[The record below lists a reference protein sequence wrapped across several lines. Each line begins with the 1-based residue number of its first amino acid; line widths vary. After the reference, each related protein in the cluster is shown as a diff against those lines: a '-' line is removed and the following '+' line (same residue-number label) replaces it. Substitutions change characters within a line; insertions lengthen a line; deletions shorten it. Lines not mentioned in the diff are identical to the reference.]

1 MSVSIWILNQNSYR
15 EPEYDRMV
23 DTLGR
28 LGIEFQIVK
37 TIPFTTKIIPG
48 DFDTLSYTGD
58 IDEVP
63 DAPLDDTAPIWVMG
77 SYGLVMRGIQ
87 RGWKPCGWIDNLTVD
102 DWKDKYPIVN
112 SDIRVGRFW
121 DVKLHENAFVRP
133 MGDSKTFA
141 GEVFTPDNW
150 DNFQEF
156 YRYTK
161 SHLDT
166 NEMVMVSSPKKI
178 EYEVR
183 YFVIDGAII
192 GKSLYVSGGQV
203 RYSDRTP
210 EASDDFAR
218 SCIASWTPN
227 RAFVL
232 DTAYVRTDSGLFEW
246 RVLELNNFN
255 AAGLYAVDVQKII
268 FAVQDAFFS

>member
-1 MSVSIWILNQNSYR
+1 MWVLSHNSYR

-23 DTLGR
+23 ETLTR
-28 LGIEFQIVK
+28 LGIDFQIVK
-37 TIPFTTKIIPG
+37 TIPFTTKIIP
-48 DFDTLSYTGD
+48 DSFDTLSYTGD

-63 DAPLDDTAPIWVMG
+63 DAPIDDTAPIWVMG
-77 SYGLVMRGIQ
+77 SYGLVMRGVQ
-87 RGWKPCGWIDNLTVD
+87 RGWKPCGWINNLTVD
-102 DWKDKYPIVN
+102 DWKDRYPIVN
-112 SDIRVGRFW
+112 PDMRVGRFW
-121 DVKLHENAFVRP
+121 DLKLHENAFVRP
-133 MGDSKTFA
+133 IKDSKTFA

-166 NEMVMVSSPKKI
+166 DEMVMVSSPKKI
-178 EYEVR
+178 KYEVR
-183 YFVIDGAII
+183 YFVIDGTII

-218 SCIASWTPN
+218 SCIANWTPN

-232 DTAYVRTDSGLFEW
+232 DTAYVRTESGLFEW

-268 FAVQDAFFS
+268 FAVQDAFFA